1 MIRSFT
7 FLSSDAHNTGR
18 QPRLM
23 QRLQPALM
31 LRSPRNAL
39 VLPASVACV
48 TPERRFGDRGPVFKF
63 FPRLQFGA
71 REGHAKTD
79 LEHTRAAWYHAG
91 RPEAQHCG

>member
-1 MIRSFT
+1 MIRSPT
-7 FLSSDAHNTGR
+7 SLSSDAHNTGR

-48 TPERRFGDRGPVFKF
+48 TPERRFEDRGPVVKF
-63 FPRLQFGA
+63 CRRLHLGA
-71 REGHAKTD
+71 TEGQAKTG
-79 LEHTRAAWYHAG
+79 LE
-91 RPEAQHCG
+91 